1 MKYGY
6 ARVSTAGQARDGNS
20 LEAQRKELIEAGA
33 EVIFSDAFTG
43 TKTERPEFQKMLAEL
58 KEGDTV
64 IVTKLDRF
72 ARSALQGLTVLEN
85 LSQKGVVLHVL
96 NMGIFDNTPTGKL
109 MRTVFLAFAEFER
122 DMIVQRTTE
131 GKAVAKAKNPEW
143 REGRRKNI
151 DIPQEVINRV
161 ESGEMSVSGA
171 CRELGISRSSWYNE
185 MKARQ
190 RECG

>member
-20 LEAQRKELIEAGA
+20 LEAQREALIEAGA

-96 NMGIFDNTPTGKL
+96 NMGLFDNTPTGKL

-143 REGRRKNI
+143 REGRKKNI
-151 DIPQEVINRV
+151 DIPQEIISRV
-161 ESGEMSVSGA
+161 ESGEMSVSVA

-185 MKARQ
+185 MKAR
-190 RECG
+190 

>member
-43 TKTERPEFQKMLAEL
+43 TKTERPEFQKMLAGL

-72 ARSALQGLTVLEN
+72 ARSALQGLTVLED

-96 NMGIFDNTPTGKL
+96 NMGLFDNTPTGKL

-122 DMIVQRTTE
+122 DMIVQRTSE

-143 REGRRKNI
+143 REGRKKNI
-151 DIPQEVINRV
+151 DIPQDVINRV
-161 ESGEMSVSGA
+161 ENGEMSVSGA

-185 MKARQ
+185 MKAR
-190 RECG
+190 

>member
-20 LEAQRKELIEAGA
+20 LEAQREALIEAGA

-58 KEGDTV
+58 KEGDIV

-72 ARSALQGLTVLEN
+72 ARRALQGLTVLEN

-96 NMGIFDNTPTGKL
+96 NMGLFDNTPTGKL
-109 MRTVFLAFAEFER
+109 MRTMFLGFAEFER

-143 REGRRKNI
+143 REGRKKNI

-185 MKARQ
+185 MKAR
-190 RECG
+190 